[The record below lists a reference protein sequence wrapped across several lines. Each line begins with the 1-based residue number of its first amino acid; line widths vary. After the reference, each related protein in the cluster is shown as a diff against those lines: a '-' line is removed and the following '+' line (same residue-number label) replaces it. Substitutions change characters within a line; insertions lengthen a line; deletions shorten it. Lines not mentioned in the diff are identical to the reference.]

1 MSAPNKTRENLEKS
15 KQIFSF
21 NFEFFGLKH
30 VQLGMVSQF
39 NTLISKK
46 MPQSPIYAS
55 SKQQK

>member
-1 MSAPNKTRENLEKS
+1 MRENLEKS

-46 MPQSPIYAS
+46 NAS
-55 SKQQK
+55 EPHLHFVETAKIAKNT